1 MPFPD
6 DRDVHPQSQLPGIQ
20 DQRYIQ
26 HAVKIAVDI
35 EIAKVRAE
43 MTAALKAQSDNFEL
57 YIKSAFPDG
66 DLGGHKRFHD
76 QLVEEDRDR
85 KALYKDIRNKAVSGV
100 FWVAL
105 VLVGT
110 AIWEYFK
117 REVGK

>member
-6 DRDVHPQSQLPGIQ
+6 DRDTPPLSQLPGIQ

-26 HAVKIAVDI
+26 HAVRIAV
-35 EIAKVRAE
+35 EVEVAKVRAE
-43 MTAALKAQSDNFEL
+43 MTAALKVQEESFAA
-57 YIKSAFPDG
+57 YIKTAFPDG

-85 KALYKDIRNKAVSGV
+85 KALYKEIRNKAVSGV